1 MLMLMPENV
10 MIMMVV
16 RRPGWDR
23 KPHIPNVYYT
33 IFFFTRLIPS
43 RLPIQFLT

>member
-33 IFFFTRLIPS
+33 IFFSHVLYRPASLS
-43 RLPIQFLT
+43 NS